1 MRTTLTLPLSF
12 NFKTANPPWV
22 QLPHQSYMPLKTPQR
37 QVYTPLTWPRQCHTM
52 IVQLPEVRMNRME
65 WYSGSRTFSLA
76 TWPTFNWYTLP
87 HCKCF
92 CVYFTF
98 ANFVS
103 SYSITYN
110 HCHSVLTVI
119 INTSTGFVEV
129 ETEAKFT
136 SKDKVVKYR
145 HKINWN
151 NTKFLTCKLCSTV
164 SLQLLCTT
172 LCSCWLPCV

>member
-12 NFKTANPPWV
+12 NFKTANPLWV
-22 QLPHQSYMPLKTPQR
+22 QLLHQSCMPLKTPQR

-52 IVQLPEVRMNRME
+52 IVQLPEVRMNQME

-103 SYSITYN
+103 SYIIAN
-110 HCHSVLTVI
+110 HSVLTVI

-129 ETEAKFT
+129 ETEIKLT
-136 SKDKVVKYR
+136 CKDKVVKYH
-145 HKINWN
+145 HKKKKTSQSFSHANY
-151 NTKFLTCKLCSTV
+151 CSTTV
-164 SLQLLCTT
+164 ISIHLLCTA